1 MKIDANFEGK
11 MTTGFITDMRNL
23 MNFNRALRNFKVCP
37 LRNFVAE
44 EVYVELKNYRG
55 VMCHDT
61 EG

>member
-11 MTTGFITDMRNL
+11 MTSGFITDMRNL

-44 EVYVELKNYRG
+44 EVYVELKN
-55 VMCHDT
+55 
-61 EG
+61 

>member
-11 MTTGFITDMRNL
+11 MTSVFITDMRNL
-23 MNFNRALRNFKVCP
+23 MNFNRALRNLKVCS

-44 EVYVELKNYRG
+44 DVYVEPKNYRG